1 MMPGGL
7 GVTEAGM
14 TGAIEALSGGAVPA
28 AAATAA
34 TMLTRL
40 ATLWWAV
47 VVGAV
52 ALALFRRMLA
62 RRA

>member
-14 TGAIEALSGGAVPA
+14 TGLLAAVAHVPLAVATGATLLV
-28 AAATAA
+28 
-34 TMLTRL
+34 RV

-47 VVGAV
+47 VVGAI
-52 ALALFRRMLA
+52 ALAAFRAMM
-62 RRA
+62 RRRG